1 MTPSPPTH
9 FYYQDYDGKSALSY
23 AIKQSDNRIALA
35 LLGAGAES
43 YIDGNSLLF
52 DAITLN
58 QDAEVVHAMLNH
70 GASVNCIDVNGRS
83 PLHAVSMNVYLDC
96 MKNIELLKPILSFG
110 ADVRL
115 LDGSQK
121 NALHL
126 TLEPLPP
133 HRLSSMS
140 HPYMHPTP
148 GLLPSTENKA
158 NYVAFL
164 YIAGIPLSEKIIENI
179 YIYKSQSLI
188 PQFVLDDQGAMLP
201 LTNVCRKYICTH
213 LLDPEGGN
221 HNNLIQA
228 TSRLPVPKPV
238 KQFLFFMEN
247 VSDSEE
253 ISPVIADFLDSLI

>member
-1 MTPSPPTH
+1 MTFLRKLNFELPCL
-9 FYYQDYDGKSALSY
+9 QDYDGRTALSY

-35 LLGAGAES
+35 LLEAGAECS
-43 YIDGNSLLF
+43 FDGNSLLF
-52 DAITLN
+52 DAITSN
-58 QDAEVVHAMLNH
+58 QDAKLVRAMLTH

-83 PLHAVSMNVYLDC
+83 QLHAVSMNVYIDY

-140 HPYMHPTP
+140 HLTP
-148 GLLPSTENKA
+148 GLVPSTENKA

-164 YIAGIPLSEKIIENI
+164 YIAGVPLSEKILENI
-179 YIYKSQSLI
+179 YVYRSQSLI
-188 PQFVLDDQGAMLP
+188 PQFVLDDQGPMLS
-201 LTNVCRKYICTH
+201 LTSLCRKHIRRH

-221 HNNLIQA
+221 YNNLIQA
-228 TSRLPVPKPV
+228 IPRLPLPKPL
-238 KQFLFFMEN
+238 KQFLFFMGN